1 MQAEAEATP
10 GVVPVHHRIA
20 DAIRAR
26 IVAGELKA
34 DDPVPS
40 AGELAE
46 QWGCSV
52 GSARAARRTH
62 ERGQDQRWPWPKKK
76 RVRPP
81 AKRIRMTVD
90 FSQQQKD
97 LVLRPEA
104 ERAATGAIELT
115 AGISIKQTDF
125 EPKYSEL
132 KASPDLAAEFEIKE
146 GATLLRRTYETTD
159 SDTGIRLSWSQSFIP
174 VA

>member
-1 MQAEAEATP
+1 MLCGLSQ
-10 GVVPVHHRIA
+10 G
-20 DAIRAR
+20 
-26 IVAGELKA
+26 
-34 DDPVPS
+34 
-40 AGELAE
+40 
-46 QWGCSV
+46 
-52 GSARAARRTH
+52 GSTYSRT
-62 ERGQDQRWPWPKKK
+62 RQDQRWPWPKKK